1 MVLPN
6 GVIVQSDRMHY
17 PFTAGEI
24 RGTFSKRG
32 TRPMSNHR
40 SVASLLAGVLAIGLL
55 VGLSTS
61 SHADQRQARLRVGTL
76 TCIGQGTLGMILGSR
91 ERLNCTYA
99 PASIAPPRSYYG
111 TITRLGLDIGIRGQS
126 VIIWAVFASSTQ
138 IPSDALVGE
147 FVGVAADA
155 SLGLGAGAQVL
166 VGGTRRSIVLQP
178 LSVRGGV
185 GVNIAAG
192 VAGMR
197 LIPR

>member
-1 MVLPN
+1 MFIYRRVTSCLVCFLAIVLFLGQAAP
-6 GVIVQSDRMHY
+6 
-17 PFTAGEI
+17 
-24 RGTFSKRG
+24 
-32 TRPMSNHR
+32 
-40 SVASLLAGVLAIGLL
+40 SVAE
-55 VGLSTS
+55 
-61 SHADQRQARLRVGTL
+61 QPQARLRVGTL
-76 TCIGQGTLGMILGSR
+76 TCVGQGTLGMILGSR

-99 PASIAPPRSYYG
+99 PSTIAPARNYLG

-126 VIIWAVFASSTQ
+126 VIIWAVLASSTQ
-138 IPSDALVGE
+138 LPGDALVGE

-166 VGGTRRSIVLQP
+166 VGGTRKSVVLQP

-197 LIPR
+197 LTPR

>member
-1 MVLPN
+1 MFNNRRVMPWL
-6 GVIVQSDRMHY
+6 VC
-17 PFTAGEI
+17 F
-24 RGTFSKRG
+24 
-32 TRPMSNHR
+32 
-40 SVASLLAGVLAIGLL
+40 LAIVLF
-55 VGLSTS
+55 VGQGVPSF
-61 SHADQRQARLRVGTL
+61 AEQPQARLRVGTL
-76 TCIGQGTLGMILGSR
+76 TCIGQGTLGMIVGSR
-91 ERLNCTYA
+91 ERLNCTYVPSTIA
-99 PASIAPPRSYYG
+99 PARNYLG

-126 VIIWAVFASSTQ
+126 VIIWAVLASSTQ
-138 IPSDALVGE
+138 IPTDALVGE

-166 VGGTRRSIVLQP
+166 VGGTRKSIVLQP